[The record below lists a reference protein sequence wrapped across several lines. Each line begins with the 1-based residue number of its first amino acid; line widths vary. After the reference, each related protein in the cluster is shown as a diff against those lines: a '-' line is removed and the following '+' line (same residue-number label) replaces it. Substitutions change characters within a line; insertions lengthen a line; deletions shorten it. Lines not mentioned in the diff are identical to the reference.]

1 MKNTKNIIQLTAK
14 QHSILTIIFSLS
26 QEIETYS
33 TALTDSE
40 STAISPPSLSSLGA
54 NVAEFQGY
62 EMGELYSVRFPRD
75 EPLTFHNRS
84 HNRNGKSSQEQH
96 IKS

>member
-1 MKNTKNIIQLTAK
+1 M
-14 QHSILTIIFSLS
+14 
-26 QEIETYS
+26 
-33 TALTDSE
+33 
-40 STAISPPSLSSLGA
+40 
-54 NVAEFQGY
+54 AEFQGY